1 MRVCFVPD
9 DRQLPDQ
16 RWAAQD
22 QTRPSRA
29 TCDAK
34 DAKAGRFVVFYALK
48 VYSFQLAPITITFS
62 LECFIRT
69 CIEKTCTVQWLQSI
83 TVLYFSLF
91 NSYFVWFAFGNFLLK
106 EYMMIMLIK
115 FYFLSQ
121 WTTFCSRVDPHLP
134 IFNKK
139 MISPFGSPMD
149 SAMRWN
155 TDNGTTISFE
165 Q

>member
-1 MRVCFVPD
+1 MSRNSVLEEFRVRRFAVIQEEI
-9 DRQLPDQ
+9 R
-16 RWAAQD
+16 
-22 QTRPSRA
+22 SRA
-29 TCDAK
+29 SWRWRRQSRPFCSFLCAK
-34 DAKAGRFVVFYALK
+34 SL
-48 VYSFQLAPITITFS
+48 QLSTSAYYDN
-62 LECFIRT
+62 LLIRMLY
-69 CIEKTCTVQWLQSI
+69 KDLHWKDLHCTVTTVYHCSI
-83 TVLYFSLF
+83 FSLF